1 MEEQKTIDV
10 TEEIVTEVATEI
22 VPTEEAA
29 PQQNAQVVCTG
40 CGAEVPKGV
49 KFCPS
54 CGVKVEIQVAG
65 PTPCKGCGTEIPEG
79 MKFCPNCGKP
89 SNLAAKK
96 SAQNK
101 LLKKPILIGAAAT
114 VVLAVI
120 VTLVILLAPPKE
132 ILAADI
138 VLSDTKIELKEEEI
152 LTVSCTVYPQDATDK
167 IVVWTSSD
175 EEIATVNEVGTITA
189 VGKGEC
195 TITAKCGDAVKEISV
210 KVNTKIDFKALY
222 EALDEDIKYGWS
234 VGSDGSYLSADT
246 NVYNLD
252 DYGSESIWASIKEMN
267 KTLSL
272 PASLTEDMNQTT
284 WSMGRQTQKF
294 TSVGVEVT
302 WTFHPDK
309 GMEVTYKLIVD

>member
-10 TEEIVTEVATEI
+10 TEKVVTEVTEEI
-22 VPTEEAA
+22 VPAEEVA
-29 PQQNAQVVCTG
+29 PQQSAQVVCTG
-40 CGAEVPKGV
+40 CGAEVPEDV

-54 CGVKVEIQVAG
+54 CGAHIEIQVAV
-65 PTPCKGCGTEIPEG
+65 PTRCKRCGTEISEG

-101 LLKKPILIGAAAT
+101 LLKKPILIGAVAI
-114 VVLAVI
+114 VILAI
-120 VTLVILLAPPKE
+120 IATLVVFLAPPKE
-132 ILAADI
+132 IPAADI
-138 VLSDTKIELKEEEI
+138 VLSETKIELKEEEI

-167 IVVWTSSD
+167 TVVWTSSD
-175 EEIATVNEVGTITA
+175 EKIATVNEVGTITA

-195 TITAKCGDAVKEISV
+195 TITAKCGDAVKKISV

-222 EALDEDIKYGWS
+222 EALDKDVKYGWS
-234 VGSDGSYLSADT
+234 VGSDGSYLSADD

-252 DYGSESIWASIKEMN
+252 DYSNGSIWASIKEMN
-267 KTLSL
+267 KTLGL
-272 PASLTEDMNQTT
+272 PASLTEDMSQTT
-284 WSMGRQTQKF
+284 WSMGRQNQKF

-302 WTFHPDK
+302 WTYHPDK